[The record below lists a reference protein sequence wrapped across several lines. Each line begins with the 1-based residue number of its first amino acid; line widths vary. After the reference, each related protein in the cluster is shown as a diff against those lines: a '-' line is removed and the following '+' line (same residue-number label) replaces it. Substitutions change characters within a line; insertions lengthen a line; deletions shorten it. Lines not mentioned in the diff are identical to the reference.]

1 MALITAFSS
10 ISSKQ
15 PVANSSIH
23 NPDADFQC
31 NVRAESPELGGEILL
46 VRLFA
51 TPFQCGPQ
59 ENVVDSQGL
68 RQNGVRMSMDA
79 LRGCAGDN
87 SHSKMRLQRQ
97 ILLNG

>member
-1 MALITAFSS
+1 M
-10 ISSKQ
+10 
-15 PVANSSIH
+15 
-23 NPDADFQC
+23 D
-31 NVRAESPELGGEILL
+31 GEILL

-87 SHSKMRLQRQ
+87 SHSMETHTQLAHKDCVVPD
-97 ILLNG
+97 ILHGQP